1 MRIRLIAAAVLAVAS
16 AGCTPEWARQGNGD
30 VLLVMNATAATG
42 AEGGGGTVLLSDVR
56 NPSVAND
63 NASLTVQSIVKNP
76 NLSTTGA
83 VNDVILRRYT
93 VRYYRADGRSIE
105 GVDVPYA
112 ISGEMNTRVEA
123 GGSTTTSIIVVRHQ
137 AKIEAPLMNL
147 VGGLGGQQIV
157 TMAAEISVFGETISG
172 RTVSAIGRIE
182 IVFADFANSGQ

>member
-30 VLLVMNATAATG
+30 VLLVMNATAASG
-42 AEGGGGTVLLSDVR
+42 AGNGGGTVLISDVR
-56 NPSVAND
+56 DPSVSND
-63 NASLTVQSIVKNP
+63 NVSLTVQSIVKNP
-76 NLSTTGA
+76 NLVTTGL

-137 AKIEAPLMNL
+137 AKVEPPLMNI
-147 VGGLGGQQIV
+147 VGAFGGQQIV

-182 IVFADFANSGQ
+182 IVFADFANQ